1 MGIPYILDR
10 LNTLAR
16 SMAKEFN
23 DIHRTGHTKP
33 DGATPSQTGVNFF
46 AVPAG
51 GYDDVTAG
59 NFWLSA
65 EILANVSNIAASSLE
80 VTDTMAGNNEI
91 ALELADLSLRKDLDD
106 VGNFE
111 EFLSSMTIELGIES
125 AKSQTLS
132 NSQIAII
139 DNLAVRKESISGVS
153 LDEEMVQMMTY
164 QHAYAA
170 ASRVLTAIDEAL
182 DVLIN
187 RTGTVGR

>member
-1 MGIPYILDR
+1 
-10 LNTLAR
+10 
-16 SMAKEFN
+16 
-23 DIHRTGHTKP
+23 
-33 DGATPSQTGVNFF
+33 
-46 AVPAG
+46 
-51 GYDDVTAG
+51 
-59 NFWLSA
+59 
-65 EILANVSNIAASSLE
+65 
-80 VTDTMAGNNEI
+80 
-91 ALELADLSLRKDLDD
+91 
-106 VGNFE
+106 
-111 EFLSSMTIELGIES
+111 MTIELGIES